1 MNKAV
6 FLDRDGVINELVYN
20 ENRNEYEPPF
30 EKEDLKL
37 IKGVTESLKKLS
49 ERKFKLFIV
58 SNQPDFAKGKTSLEN
73 LKSVQ
78 DELHKLFTAEGIE
91 FTGYYYCYHHPE
103 GIVRDYAGEC
113 ECRKPNPYFVNR
125 AVMEYNIDINKS
137 WFIGDRDTDINCG
150 KSAGLKTILVKYGGS
165 GLYRKDSEP
174 DFMSGNLE
182 EAVNIIM
189 SEDPDSI
196 RN

>member
-49 ERKFKLFIV
+49 ENKFKLFIV

-73 LKSVQ
+73 LKSVH
-78 DELHKLFTAEGIE
+78 DELHMLFKAEGIE
-91 FTGYYYCYHHPE
+91 FTGYYYCFHHPQ
-103 GIVRDYAGEC
+103 GIVREYTVEC
-113 ECRKPNPYFVNR
+113 ECRKPNPFFVNS
-125 AVMEYNIDINKS
+125 AVRKFNLDTGKS
-137 WFIGDRDTDINCG
+137 WFIGDRDTDILCG
-150 KSAGLKTILVKYGGS
+150 KSAGLKTLLVKYSGS
-165 GLYRKDSEP
+165 EFYRRDSKP
-174 DFMSGNLE
+174 DFITVNLE
-182 EAVNIIM
+182 EAVKIIL
-189 SEDPDSI
+189 
-196 RN
+196 RNEAV